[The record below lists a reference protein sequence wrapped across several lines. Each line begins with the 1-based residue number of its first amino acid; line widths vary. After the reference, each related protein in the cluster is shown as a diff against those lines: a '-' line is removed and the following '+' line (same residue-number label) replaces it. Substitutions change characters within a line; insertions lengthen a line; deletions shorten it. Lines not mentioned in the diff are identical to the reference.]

1 MFEMLEKVILA
12 GLGAMSLSQKK
23 ADELLDE
30 LREKYKMSEDEG
42 RNFLEKAENMAKEMK
57 SRLYELSETEVKKT
71 IDRIGLVP
79 RDEFEQLQK
88 RVVAL
93 EEKLKNN

>member
-23 ADELLDE
+23 ADELLHE
-30 LREKYKMSEDEG
+30 LREKYKLSEDEG

-57 SRLYELSETEVKKT
+57 SRLYELSETEVKKA
-71 IDRIGLVP
+71 IDRVGLVP